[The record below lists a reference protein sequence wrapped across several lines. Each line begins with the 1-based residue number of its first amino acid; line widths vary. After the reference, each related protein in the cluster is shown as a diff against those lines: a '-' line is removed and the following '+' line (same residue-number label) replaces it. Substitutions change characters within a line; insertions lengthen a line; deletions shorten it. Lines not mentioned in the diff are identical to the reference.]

1 MDETLTPK
9 SSSPANHPSSASE
22 SRGARITTI
31 DSPSHVPFHLY
42 EATIRAIIDKVKTP
56 YSSTNTTLE
65 TKNRATN
72 DHAMPQNTRYL
83 NSYDEDKERN

>member
-42 EATIRAIIDKVKTP
+42 GATIRAIIDMIKTP
-56 YSSTNTTLE
+56 YNSTNATLE
-65 TKNRATN
+65 TNNRATN
-72 DHAMPQNTRYL
+72 DHAIWVATKYSL
-83 NSYDEDKERN
+83 S